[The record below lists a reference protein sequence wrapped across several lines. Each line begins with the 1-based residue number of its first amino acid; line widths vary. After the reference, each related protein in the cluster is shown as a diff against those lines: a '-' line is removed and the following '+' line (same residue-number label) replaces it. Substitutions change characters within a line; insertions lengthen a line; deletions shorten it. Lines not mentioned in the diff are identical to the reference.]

1 MATTWHA
8 MDWFFAL
15 PTQVGSIAADG
26 PLNLLTFKNTGGTY
40 ADPGGRNGGIEWSGY
55 QRGNRLLVI
64 VSNLGNGAQA
74 ATGAGVGANGNWG
87 SVLASLGGNLP
98 SQSPVVPPG
107 NHLVLQYL
115 TNPTS
120 VGFAGFAQG
129 SRLGTGQG
137 WHNRGATLQVTTA
150 GGSGDGGA
158 AVLAITG
165 TSGVGWVANPQTANP
180 GGIGTT
186 ANDSMVY
193 TCKLYTGW
201 SGNGSASFAPVV
213 GGGSTV
219 PVGTAQQ
226 GPTLWANVGGS
237 ANSWAFGSNFS
248 GGGTY
253 SATNFPPTANTW
265 YQVAMI
271 VDPSTNMVNVYV
283 QNLTTASGWVLLE
296 FSGGL
301 TTLPAGLV
309 PGTQSPSLY
318 NGFEISGPPGAQ
330 FDALGAELYAYP
342 ASPASTYNPGTYVF
356 TPPSSGP
363 PSGPGDSPTDGPLP
377 SWAVWVLGAG
387 LLGIGTL
394 AIRRRGSVVTA
405 NHRN

>member
-1 MATTWHA
+1 
-8 MDWFFAL
+8 
-15 PTQVGSIAADG
+15 
-26 PLNLLTFKNTGGTY
+26 
-40 ADPGGRNGGIEWSGY
+40 
-55 QRGNRLLVI
+55 
-64 VSNLGNGAQA
+64 
-74 ATGAGVGANGNWG
+74 
-87 SVLASLGGNLP
+87 
-98 SQSPVVPPG
+98 
-107 NHLVLQYL
+107 
-115 TNPTS
+115 
-120 VGFAGFAQG
+120 
-129 SRLGTGQG
+129 
-137 WHNRGATLQVTTA
+137 VTTA

-237 ANSWAFGSNFS
+237 ANSWVFGSNFS

-253 SATNFPPTANTW
+253 SSTNFPPAANTW

-271 VDPSTNMVNVYV
+271 VDPSTDVVNVYV
-283 QNLTTASGWVLLE
+283 QNLTTASGWVLLQ
-296 FSGGL
+296 FDGGL

-309 PGTQSPSLY
+309 PGSQSPSLY

-342 ASPASTYNPGTYVF
+342 TSPASTYNPGTYVF

-377 SWAVWVLGAG
+377 IWAVWVLGAG
-387 LLGIGTL
+387 LLGIGTS
-394 AIRRRGSVVTA
+394 AIRRRSPTTES
-405 NHRN
+405 